1 MFNIAEAMADFQE
14 LHDYTRRYP
23 NLLTEDEIGNLDQR
37 KFVRYC
43 REQLWERIANKKFNK
58 PFDELT
64 FFEKGDVDFDA
75 IMQIALT
82 QEKVRK
88 DG

>member
-1 MFNIAEAMADFQE
+1 M
-14 LHDYTRRYP
+14 
-23 NLLTEDEIGNLDQR
+23 
-37 KFVRYC
+37 
-43 REQLWERIANKKFNK
+43 WERIANKKFNK